1 MSYDAPFAG
10 LKVVDLSQ
18 GIAGPYSAMLLAQY
32 GADVIKVEPPEGD
45 WARALGKR
53 YGDMTAFAIAA
64 NLGKR
69 AIVLDLKTDEDRQIL
84 RRLVLD
90 RRRVPRILPAGRGGA
105 PRVRLSGRRGD
116 QPAHHLP
123 LGLGLRPDRPRRE
136 RPAVDTVFQAFTGLM
151 SVNRGLDGIP
161 HRVPVIVMD
170 MATALSNFQAMA
182 VALYARRDEPRGR
195 YIESSLLRG
204 GATLQ
209 AVSMI
214 QHHLE
219 GGKPQP
225 GLTPSGTFK
234 ASDGWINL
242 TILRDAE
249 FPDALRRARDPR
261 GQGRSALRHQRL
273 ALRERGGAERG
284 ARPRVRWAHHR
295 GSSARLR
302 GARLMHQRVNTYL
315 EFLDDPRVKA
325 TGAVTSIEQPGIGR
339 VPVPQVPGLPPL
351 AAAPRARCRHGSTSA
366 GKRSWPSW
374 GERPWILPSRASV
387 IPPVAGRWTFHAALS
402 RGRCVPALSE
412 RLISSGACRT
422 AASRTAA
429 RSGSC
434 WKKAAGRAR
443 PSTRC
448 SPSSPVNRVST
459 SI

>member
-1 MSYDAPFAG
+1 
-10 LKVVDLSQ
+10 
-18 GIAGPYSAMLLAQY
+18 
-32 GADVIKVEPPEGD
+32 VIKVEPPEGD

-69 AIVLDLKTDEDRQIL
+69 SIVLDLKTDEDQQIL
-84 RRLVLD
+84 RRLVSGADVFLESFRPGVAARLGIGYPD
-90 RRRVPRILPAGRGGA
+90 VEAINPRIIY
-105 PRVRLSGRRGD
+105 LSVSGFG
-116 QPAHHLP
+116 QT
-123 LGLGLRPDRPRRE
+123 GPDAE

-204 GATLQ
+204 GATIQ

-242 TILRDAE
+242 TILRDAD
-249 FPDALRRARDPR
+249 FPVLCDALEIPAAKSDTRFATNDSRFAHVAALNALLEPAFVRRTAAD
-261 GQGRSALRHQRL
+261 L
-273 ALRERGGAERG
+273 
-284 ARPRVRWAHHR
+284 
-295 GSSARLR
+295 SARLR

-315 EFLDDPRVKA
+315 EFLDDPHVKA
-325 TGAVTSIEQPGIGR
+325 IGAVTWIEQPGIGR

-351 AAAPRARCRHGSTSA
+351 RSGTPRAVA
-366 GKRSWPSW
+366 PSLDQHRK
-374 GERPWILPSRASV
+374 EILAEL
-387 IPPVAGRWTFHAALS
+387 A
-402 RGRCVPALSE
+402 
-412 RLISSGACRT
+412 
-422 AASRTAA
+422 
-429 RSGSC
+429 
-434 WKKAAGRAR
+434 
-443 PSTRC
+443 
-448 SPSSPVNRVST
+448 
-459 SI
+459 

>member
-69 AIVLDLKTDEDRQIL
+69 SIVLDLKTDEDRQIL
-84 RRLVLD
+84 RRLVATADVFLESFRPGVAARLGVGYPD
-90 RRRVPRILPAGRGGA
+90 VDAINPRIIY
-105 PRVRLSGRRGD
+105 LSVSGFG
-116 QPAHHLP
+116 QI
-123 LGLGLRPDRPRRE
+123 GPDAE

-242 TILRDAE
+242 TILRDAD
-249 FPDALRRARDPR
+249 FPVLCDALEIPAAKSDPR
-261 GQGRSALRHQRL
+261 FATNDSRF
-273 ALRERGGAERG
+273 AERDRPQRA
-284 ARPRVRWAHHR
+284 ARSRVRRAHHR
-295 GSSARLR
+295 GPVGAAAR
-302 GARLMHQRVNTYL
+302 GAAHAPAGEHL
-315 EFLDDPRVKA
+315 
-325 TGAVTSIEQPGIGR
+325 SR
-339 VPVPQVPGLPPL
+339 VPRRPAREGDRRGDLDRAAGDRPRAGAAGAGP
-351 AAAPRARCRHGSTSA
+351 AAAPQRHPARGGAVARPAPQGDPGRAGVRR
-366 GKRSWPSW
+366 R
-374 GERPWILPSRASV
+374 RPRDDRRR
-387 IPPVAGRWTFHAALS
+387 PVLRGDRPGDAGR
-402 RGRCVPALSE
+402 
-412 RLISSGACRT
+412 
-422 AASRTAA
+422 
-429 RSGSC
+429 
-434 WKKAAGRAR
+434 
-443 PSTRC
+443 
-448 SPSSPVNRVST
+448 
-459 SI
+459 

>member
-45 WARALGKR
+45 WARELGKR
-53 YGDMTAFAIAA
+53 YGDLSAFFVAA

-69 AIVLDLKTDEDRQIL
+69 AIVLDLKAEEGQATL
-84 RRLVLD
+84 RRLLSTADVFLESYRPGVVARLGIAYPD
-90 RRRVPRILPAGRGGA
+90 VSALNPRIIY
-105 PRVRLSGRRGD
+105 LSVSGFG
-116 QPAHHLP
+116 QT
-123 LGLGLRPDRPRRE
+123 GPDAE

-204 GATLQ
+204 GATIQ

-234 ASDGWINL
+234 ASDGWINV

-249 FPDALRRARDPR
+249 FPALCDALELPAAGKEPR
-261 GQGRSALRHQRL
+261 FATNNLRFANVAALSALL
-273 ALRERGGAERG
+273 EPAF
-284 ARPRVRWAHHR
+284 ARRTTADL
-295 GSSARLR
+295 SARLR
-302 GARLMHQRVNTYL
+302 AARLMHQRVNTYL
-315 EFLDDPRVKA
+315 EFLDDPQVA
-325 TGAVTSIEQPGIGR
+325 AAGAVAWIEQPGLGR
-339 VPVPQVPGLPPL
+339 VPVPQVPGLPLIRSGTPL
-351 AAAPRARCRHGSTSA
+351 AMAPSLDQHR
-366 GKRSWPSW
+366 K
-374 GERPWILPSRASV
+374 EILAE
-387 IPPVAGRWTFHAALS
+387 LD
-402 RGRCVPALSE
+402 
-412 RLISSGACRT
+412 
-422 AASRTAA
+422 
-429 RSGSC
+429 
-434 WKKAAGRAR
+434 
-443 PSTRC
+443 
-448 SPSSPVNRVST
+448 
-459 SI
+459 